1 MAEYTDT
8 NLLIADRTEK
18 GCWHARVGITEE
30 NLKERA
36 YYGPTGLMNFG
47 GPVGEGKLESFVV
60 QKDALT
66 RLWALSEKETAINW
80 PL

>member
-1 MAEYTDT
+1 
-8 NLLIADRTEK
+8 
-18 GCWHARVGITEE
+18 
-30 NLKERA
+30 
-36 YYGPTGLMNFG
+36 MNFG